1 MERIETGTAGVPSLP
16 MNRIWSTIRGYLFW
30 SYERGTIQFDVM
42 VTLIL
47 IFIFFS
53 PYVINFN
60 DKPIEHNPHPT
71 GVVIEP
77 DGRGGF
83 VYEIDASAVTG
94 QTDAAI
100 RESLLRVI
108 EPIAGEVSI
117 KRYEAVPDRAKKI
130 RSYRVWVE
138 K

>member
-1 MERIETGTAGVPSLP
+1 LERIETGTAGVPSLP
-16 MNRIWSTIRGYLFW
+16 MNHIWSTIRGYIFW

-77 DGRGGF
+77 DGSGGF
-83 VYEIDASAVTG
+83 VYEIDASAVAG
-94 QTDAAI
+94 QNDAAI
-100 RESLLRVI
+100 RASLLRVI

-117 KRYEAVPDRAKKI
+117 KKYEAVLDRGKQV